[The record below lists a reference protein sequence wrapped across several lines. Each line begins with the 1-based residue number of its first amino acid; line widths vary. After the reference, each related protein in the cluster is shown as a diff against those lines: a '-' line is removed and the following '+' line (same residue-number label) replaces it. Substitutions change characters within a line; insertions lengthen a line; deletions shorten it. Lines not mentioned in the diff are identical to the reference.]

1 MHSKHIENLGAK
13 ITARHKKAQTT
24 EVTPSAT
31 KPVDTDTD
39 VDTDMDL
46 LLTIPWFLDHR
57 ESNPRRSEFLEFQE
71 KIRKAEAE
79 RRKTE
84 AAVVQTVHT
93 ECKAISAYQM
103 KLMKRRRKLEAV
115 KVLLD
120 SIKKGDVMSGRKL
133 KAAFMSKVDGET
145 LLETDYERG
154 VRVLCKQHRIRKVGR
169 SYERVR

>member
-1 MHSKHIENLGAK
+1 M
-13 ITARHKKAQTT
+13 
-24 EVTPSAT
+24 
-31 KPVDTDTD
+31 
-39 VDTDMDL
+39 
-46 LLTIPWFLDHR
+46 
-57 ESNPRRSEFLEFQE
+57 
-71 KIRKAEAE
+71 
-79 RRKTE
+79 
-84 AAVVQTVHT
+84 QTVQPKS
-93 ECKAISAYQM
+93 KAISAYQM

>member
-1 MHSKHIENLGAK
+1 MHNKHIENLGAE
-13 ITARHKKAQTT
+13 ITARHKKAQSS
-24 EVTPSAT
+24 ELTPRESLSAT
-31 KPVDTDTD
+31 KP

-57 ESNPRRSEFLEFQE
+57 ESNPRRAEFLKLQE
-71 KIRKAEAE
+71 KSRKARSE

-84 AAVVQTVHT
+84 AAVVQTVQT
-93 ECKAISAYQM
+93 ESKSISAYQM